1 MERLWCV
8 EKKGP
13 GFRMRLPTVFSRD
26 KQCLGSKP
34 STSGCQL
41 ESCEGS
47 SDHPGFFMAF
57 WRESSKISRAMP
69 PSTYIHHP
77 PGHPSITTC
86 PGSLR
91 PAAKR
96 MIRLADPKLRPAQ
109 ILTQDSQQV
118 FGGRNGSD
126 KKGLG
131 ERFDPRSWWDS
142 SPIFVVF
149 YSGGWWSTAHFIHFL
164 LLEVPSSVFL
174 LLSGACVFFLCFCLC
189 VGSQFLLVCFLALW
203 FWRVYMYMQTWVTP
217 RMYAY
222 KYTWY
227 MPIYIKCIML
237 YIYIYMYRYVLY
249 SSCVYRLKRMKCC
262 KFSCQCRVFP
272 QERGAQ

>member
-1 MERLWCV
+1 M

-13 GFRMRLPTVFSRD
+13 GFRMRFPTVFSRE
-26 KQCLGSKP
+26 KQCW

-41 ESCEGS
+41 EVVKVQLRLSWLS
-47 SDHPGFFMAF
+47 MAF

-77 PGHPSITTC
+77 PGHPSTTTC
-86 PGSLR
+86 PGRLR

-131 ERFDPRSWWDS
+131 ERFDPRSWCDS

-149 YSGGWWSTAHFIHFL
+149 YSGGW
-164 LLEVPSSVFL
+164 
-174 LLSGACVFFLCFCLC
+174 
-189 VGSQFLLVCFLALW
+189 
-203 FWRVYMYMQTWVTP
+203 
-217 RMYAY
+217 
-222 KYTWY
+222 
-227 MPIYIKCIML
+227 
-237 YIYIYMYRYVLY
+237 
-249 SSCVYRLKRMKCC
+249 
-262 KFSCQCRVFP
+262 
-272 QERGAQ
+272 